1 MRDYMGIHSPTLP
14 AASQR
19 DAPDNYFVRKRLV
32 VIHQSR
38 LYPQPIPVPTKSAGI
53 DLEDL
58 DRSPGELWEQLVA
71 RLEVADLPGFFGNCA
86 TAVQSSWCK
95 QTCLS
100 QPGAVSSTLV
110 L

>member
-71 RLEVADLPGFFGNCA
+71 RLEVADLPGFLGTVQLPFK
-86 TAVQSSWCK
+86 AVGANRLACHSRAQSH
-95 QTCLS
+95 QL
-100 QPGAVSSTLV
+100 
-110 L
+110 